1 MMATDTKRID
11 DAALALFYLTLHD
24 QSHASTSIAPEVLQ
38 RLHESG
44 MIEDPADNW
53 DSIELTPDGLQRS
66 KKLFNSLFAAPSAE
80 AVASGTVASGPVKYP
95 AITVALADLGGE
107 MWPILRRVSYAMSD
121 AEIDDAEIERYKEEM
136 KAGDDPVGVSRRWV
150 NVQG

>member
-11 DAALALFYLTLHD
+11 DAVLALLYLTLHD
-24 QSHASTSIAPEVLQ
+24 QSQASTSFAPEALQ

-44 MIEDPADNW
+44 MIGDPAENW

-66 KKLFNSLFAAPSAE
+66 KKLFNSMFAASSAE
-80 AVASGTVASGPVKYP
+80 AVASGSVKYP
-95 AITVALADLGGE
+95 AITVDLADLGGE

-121 AEIDDAEIERYKEEM
+121 ADIDEAEVERYKSEVKE
-136 KAGDDPVGVSRRWV
+136 GSDPVAVSRRWV
-150 NVQG
+150 NVQR